1 MKAHVILIL
10 GRDGLSI
17 LPEIDLP
24 DGLDRFELLHYL
36 TFEWTLPPGLLDG
49 FYFPPGT
56 RIRHMIHGF
65 SDKDGLP
72 WLLLVPTN
80 ASEVKLISP
89 PAPLKADQQAVFDL
103 ILKGLTTDQISWKL
117 QRSRRWVMYR
127 VAEIKAHYH
136 VKTRL
141 QLASRFG
148 NPGFEVKSAAN
159 DQTRQ
164 SGEEE
169 E

>member
-24 DGLDRFELLHYL
+24 DGLGRLELLHYI
-36 TFEWTLPPGLLDG
+36 TYEWTLPPGLLDG

-72 WLLLVPTN
+72 WLLLLPTN
-80 ASEVKLISP
+80 PSEVKLTLP
-89 PAPLKADQQAVFDL
+89 PAPLNPDQQAVLDL
-103 ILKGLTTDQISWKL
+103 ILKGLNTNQIGWKL

-127 VAEIKAHYH
+127 VAEIKAGYH

-141 QLASRFG
+141 QLASRFLH
-148 NPGFEVKSAAN
+148 PGFEVKSISR
-159 DQTRQ
+159 DKTKP
-164 SGEEE
+164 SGETEE
-169 E
+169 